1 MLLGRLCH
9 SIFPVVY
16 HRGERGGERGGEESC
31 DKRANKEVR
40 GWSYPPVTAESN
52 PINNEHL
59 QPLARVSSWLNLGGT
74 SGGVQK
80 EWYNPDLYVLFDFK
94 PLSLVTKRRAKLH
107 RADLNSTCSCNHRPY
122 RRNFDTE
129 SDRVWLIQRPMR
141 DPWRVVAL
149 RYSLSATG

>member
-1 MLLGRLCH
+1 MIQFGKSSRWASASTWKIDGLEDSQVVRINYGRSERDLKNRPCCLGGFCH
-9 SIFPVVY
+9 SIFLVVY
-16 HRGERGGERGGEESC
+16 HRGERGGEESC

-107 RADLNSTCSCNHRPY
+107 RAPT
-122 RRNFDTE
+122 
-129 SDRVWLIQRPMR
+129 
-141 DPWRVVAL
+141 
-149 RYSLSATG
+149 